1 MGLAAVEA
9 VVTARNAPSVASALR
24 SYRKEAAKE
33 FEAAAKA
40 FARRVPEAV
49 EECVDAGMRKDLFA
63 TSAST
68 PLASLGTLLQGVK
81 GREDALA
88 LAHCVHQVAVNA
100 HRQQQPAA
108 AATNYEFACRLAERA
123 AVASKVAGGS
133 QQARADALLGLTHLN
148 RGRSQWEQA
157 DLEQATLS
165 FSSALRAFER
175 AKPLATA
182 LQSAANTLAGGA
194 DPAAAAEAP
203 TLEGLVR
210 RGAAAALYNLGA
222 A

>member
-1 MGLAAVEA
+1 MCRRGDEE
-9 VVTARNAPSVASALR
+9 RSLR
-24 SYRKEAAKE
+24 YQ
-33 FEAAAKA
+33 
-40 FARRVPEAV
+40 
-49 EECVDAGMRKDLFA
+49 CVDAACVARHFA
-63 TSAST
+63 A
-68 PLASLGTLLQGVK
+68 
-81 GREDALA
+81 GREDALE

-108 AATNYEFACRLAERA
+108 AATNYEFACRLAERV

-133 QQARADALLGLTHLN
+133 QQARADALLGLTRLN